1 MGKKP
6 QFTWDEWDF
15 DLDGCAFII
24 AKRECADKDG
34 VPDYIIQADRLSPDC
49 RNGMA
54 VEEGWCKFQ
63 VRTDWENG
71 DGEPRGG
78 YVVETYEPNTR
89 HSVTGKRKPGWFP
102 VWIVRK
108 GDWY

>member
-1 MGKKP
+1 MKRR
-6 QFTWDEWDF
+6 FTWDAWNYDCNGE
-15 DLDGCAFII
+15 AYII
-24 AKRECADKDG
+24 AKDQCPNAAN
-34 VPDYIIQADRLSPDC
+34 VPGYICEVDDIDPACKPEMR
-49 RNGMA
+49 

-78 YVVETYEPNTR
+78 YVVYKQKEPPKNR
-89 HSVTGKRKPGWFP
+89 NGKKQAGWFP

-108 GDWY
+108 EEWY